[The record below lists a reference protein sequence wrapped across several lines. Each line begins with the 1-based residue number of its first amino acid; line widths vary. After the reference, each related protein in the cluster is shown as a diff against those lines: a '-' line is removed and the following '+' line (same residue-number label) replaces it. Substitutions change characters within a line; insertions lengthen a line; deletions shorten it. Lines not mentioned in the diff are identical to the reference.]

1 MSAVVSYK
9 KGAFQLSLS
18 FIIGVVFAIVLLSL
32 AIFWAQDIFSGFTDI
47 SESLKQDAAQKLE
60 ETFQETDE
68 NYAIWP
74 KRKEIDP
81 GTILAVTAGIKNN
94 AMDGARHD
102 FVVGVEQESGPGFT
116 KSTGAGDVLHWL
128 SWGQSAK
135 LINPNQNSLIPILI
149 TVPHDATSGTY
160 IFRITACSEC
170 EEPRCPPGGTTTNS
184 ITSTACTQNSVYVWG
199 AAAED
204 FQLIIK

>member
-1 MSAVVSYK
+1 MVAFFSRE

-32 AIFWAQDIFSGFTDI
+32 AIFWAQDIFQGFTDI

-60 ETFQETDE
+60 ETFQESDE

-74 KRKEIDP
+74 SRYEVSP
-81 GTILAVTAGIKNN
+81 GTVLAVTAGVKNN
-94 AMDGARHD
+94 AMDGAKHS
-102 FVVGVEQESGPGFT
+102 FVIGVKQESGPGSIDAT
-116 KSTGAGDVLHWL
+116 QWLDWAKSPKKV
-128 SWGQSAK
+128 
-135 LINPNQNSLIPILI
+135 NPNENTKIPILI
-149 TVPHDATSGTY
+149 TVPHAITSGTY

-170 EEPRCPPGGTTTNS
+170 KEPRCPPGGNTVSTV
-184 ITSTACTQNSVYVWG
+184 TSNACDPNGENVWG

-204 FQLIIK
+204 FHLIIK

>member
-1 MSAVVSYK
+1 MNVFGTRDSAQD

-60 ETFQETDE
+60 ETFQDTDE
-68 NYAIWP
+68 NYALWP
-74 KRKEIDP
+74 KRKEVEP

-94 AMDGARHD
+94 AMDGERHP
-102 FVVGVEQESGPGFT
+102 FVIGINQESGPGSIDAMQWLEWA
-116 KSTGAGDVLHWL
+116 KSSKNV
-128 SWGQSAK
+128 
-135 LINPNQNSLIPILI
+135 NPNEHTLIPILI
-149 TVPHDATSGTY
+149 TVPRGITSGTY

-170 EEPRCPPGGTTTNS
+170 TEPRCPPGGTKGTVTSASCTPNS
-184 ITSTACTQNSVYVWG
+184 NYVWG

-204 FQLIIK
+204 FILVVK

>member
-1 MSAVVSYK
+1 MIAFGSRGSSAQS

-32 AIFWAQDIFSGFTDI
+32 AIFWAQDIFKGFNDI
-47 SESLKQDAAQKLE
+47 SESLKSDANQKLE

-74 KRKEIDP
+74 KRYEISP

-94 AMDGARHD
+94 AMDGARHP
-102 FVVGVEQESGPGFT
+102 FVIGVNQESGPGAVDALQWLDWA
-116 KSTGAGDVLHWL
+116 KSTKNV
-128 SWGQSAK
+128 
-135 LINPNQNSLIPILI
+135 NPNMNTKIPILI
-149 TVPHDATSGTY
+149 TVPHGASSGTY

-170 EEPRCPPGGTTTNS
+170 KEPRCPIGGATGTVTSDTCTPNS
-184 ITSTACTQNSVYVWG
+184 DFVWG
-199 AAAED
+199 AASED
-204 FQLIIK
+204 FLLIVK